1 MDRVEAVI
9 LGMLSKLRNP
19 VGRTKF
25 VKLVYLAD
33 NLRAEH
39 LGDSLTGLSYC
50 WDYYGPNAS
59 GSELRTALDR
69 LGERGM
75 VHLTRRLTPYE
86 NYEFRYAVTERVHPE
101 DLPLSTD
108 DWMFIGAVVKEY
120 GGKPRAAVVS
130 ASKAT
135 LPMQGAKQFQT
146 LEWKKNPE
154 IERRHQRVL
163 SNADLMNQIDESLH
177 LKEKGVKGLSL
188 EELRLRLAE

>member
-1 MDRVEAVI
+1 MDRLEAVI

-25 VKLVYLAD
+25 VKLVYLVD

-39 LGDSLTGLSYC
+39 LGDSLTGLYYR

-59 GSELRTALDR
+59 GSEIRTALDR

-75 VHLTRRLTPYE
+75 VHMTRRLTPYE
-86 NYEFRYAVTERVHPE
+86 NYEFRYAVTERVRPE

-135 LPMQGAKQFQT
+135 LPMQGAKQFQV
-146 LEWKKNPE
+146 LEWKRNPE
-154 IERRHQRVL
+154 IERRRERVL
-163 SNADLMNQIDESLH
+163 SNKDLMDQINESLR
-177 LKEKGVKGLSL
+177 LKEKGAKALPL
-188 EELRLRLAE
+188 EEIKLNLAQ